1 MSGIVGITKPN
12 AQSEVEKML
21 YQISFRGKE
30 GNKIFS
36 TNNSTLGITYN
47 KYLSLK
53 INEMIEQ
60 KSVIDF
66 KNSFSFSKAIEN
78 KNGLELTRDNLG
90 ISPLYYGKTNDGNF
104 CFASEVK
111 ALLPIT
117 KDINEFKPGYK
128 YSNGTF
134 EKYYE
139 VKQKSFI
146 NDSVENI
153 SNYLLQLLEKSIES
167 CIHSDIYGSWLS
179 GGLDSSSIA
188 ALSKPYLKKLYTF
201 SGGLKDSPDVE
212 YAREVANFIKSEH
225 HEIII
230 DINDII
236 KILPEVIYH
245 LESFDHLLVRS
256 TVMNFLVAKEA
267 SNYVEDV
274 FSGEGGDE
282 LFAGYEHFKNL
293 DETQLIIELI
303 NSINSLHNTALQRV
317 DRSSSAFGTTAYVC
331 FLHPE
336 VVDYA
341 LQIPL
346 QYKIH
351 NGIEKWILRESVKDF
366 LPQKIIERKKSK
378 FWEGAGVKEL
388 ISDFANKNIND
399 YDFKNERTLQN
410 GWELNNKEEL
420 FYYRIFNEYF
430 GSCNNY
436 NWMGRTKVSR
446 DE

>member
-1 MSGIVGITKPN
+1 MAGIAGITKPN
-12 AQSEVEKML
+12 AQNKVKKML
-21 YQISFRGKE
+21 SQISFRGKE

-36 TNNSTLGITYN
+36 TNNSTFGITYN
-47 KYLSLK
+47 KYLSPK
-53 INEMIEQ
+53 ITEMIEQ

-66 KNSFSFSKAIEN
+66 KNSFSFSKVIEN
-78 KNGLELTRDNLG
+78 KNGIELTRDNLG
-90 ISPLYYGKTNDGNF
+90 ISPLYYGKTNDGDF

-111 ALLPIT
+111 ALLQIT
-117 KDINEFKPGYK
+117 NDVNEFKPGYK

-139 VKQKSFI
+139 VEQKNFI
-146 NDSVENI
+146 NVPVENI
-153 SNYLLQLLEKSIES
+153 SNNLLQLLKKSIQS

-179 GGLDSSSIA
+179 GGLDSSCIA

-201 SGGLKDSPDVE
+201 SAGLKNSSDIE
-212 YAREVANFIKSEH
+212 YAREVANYIQSEH
-225 HEIII
+225 HEMIITI
-230 DINDII
+230 DDII

-245 LESFDHLLVRS
+245 LESFDYLLVRS
-256 TVMNFLVAKEA
+256 SVMNFLVAKEA

-293 DETQLIIELI
+293 NETQLKIELI

-317 DRSSSAFGTTAYVC
+317 DRSSSAFGTTAHVC

-336 VVDYA
+336 LVDYV

-351 NGIEKWILRESVKDF
+351 NGIEKWILRETVKDF
-366 LPQKIIERKKSK
+366 LPEKIITRKKSK
-378 FWEGAGVKEL
+378 FWEGAGVEEL
-388 ISDFANKNIND
+388 ISDYAKKIISD
-399 YDFKNERTLQN
+399 YDFNKEKILEN

-420 FYYRIFNEYF
+420 FYYKIFKEYF
-430 GSCNNY
+430 GSCNNFD
-436 NWMGRTKVSR
+436 WMGRTKSN
-446 DE
+446 

>member
-1 MSGIVGITKPN
+1 MAGFTGITKPN
-12 AQSEVEKML
+12 AQNEVKKML
-21 YQISFRGKE
+21 TQISYRGKE

-36 TNNSTLGITYN
+36 TNNTTLGITYN
-47 KYLSLK
+47 KYLSPN

-66 KNSFSFSKAIEN
+66 KNLFSFSKAIEN
-78 KNGLELTRDNLG
+78 KNSIEFTRDNLG
-90 ISPLYYGKTNDGNF
+90 ISPLYYGKTNDGAL

-111 ALLPIT
+111 ALLKIT
-117 KDINEFKPGYK
+117 NDINEFKPGYK
-128 YSNGTF
+128 YSNGIF

-139 VKQKSFI
+139 VEGKNFI

-153 SNYLLQLLEKSIES
+153 SNHLLQLLKKSIQS

-179 GGLDSSSIA
+179 GGLDSSCIA
-188 ALSKPYLKKLYTF
+188 ALAKPYLKKLYTF
-201 SGGLKDSPDVE
+201 SAGLKDSPDIG

-230 DINDII
+230 TIDDII

-245 LESFDHLLVRS
+245 LESFDYLLVRS
-256 TVMNFLVAKEA
+256 SVMNFIVAKEA
-267 SNYVEDV
+267 SNYVDDV

-282 LFAGYEHFKNL
+282 LFAGYEHFKILN
-293 DETQLIIELI
+293 ENQLKVALI

-317 DRSSSAFGTTAYVC
+317 DRSSSTFGTTAHVC
-331 FLHPE
+331 FLHPA
-336 VVDYA
+336 VVDYV

-351 NGIEKWILRESVKDF
+351 NGIEKWILRETVKDF
-366 LPQKIIERKKSK
+366 LPEGIIKRKKSK
-378 FWEGAGVKEL
+378 FWEGAGVQEL
-388 ISDFANKNIND
+388 ISDYANQKIND
-399 YDFKNERTLQN
+399 YDFNNEKILEN

-420 FYYRIFNEYF
+420 FFYRIFKEYF
-430 GSCNNY
+430 GNCNNY
-436 NWMGRTKVSR
+436 DWMGRTR
-446 DE
+446 